1 MRPALRDLL
10 RAPGGRTHTTRIE
23 ATALPGQPVGVHDLA
38 DGATLYVLPAPRFR
52 TTHLL
57 LAFRQT
63 LSEDTVTSGALLPRV
78 LRRGTRRWPNRPS
91 LDGHLED
98 LYGASLRTDATKTG
112 DQQVI
117 EAAFSCP
124 VPESL
129 AAMGAGQ
136 GAALLTELFSDPA
149 PPGPTRGTGDGLSPV
164 YVSEEKD
171 ALARDQAA
179 ISDDRMSYA
188 HYRCLAE
195 MCRGEPS
202 ALHSLGRSADL
213 DGIDPASLDEFRR
226 RLLATAPLTA
236 YLAGPVDDRVRTQVA
251 ESLESGLA
259 RWTETAVAAG
269 KPGSPCS
276 IVPAPRSIAP
286 SAVHP
291 RPDRE
296 REIIEPADVEQARLV
311 IGLQTGTALG
321 HDDYPAQV
329 LYNGLLGG
337 FVHSRLFRRIREEA
351 GLAYYAWSRLLSTK
365 GIILI
370 SCGIQEAAYGQAV
383 GLVRRELEALAR
395 GDFTEAEFEA
405 TRNSVLAAAKARL
418 DSPGALIYG
427 HLERVVAGR
436 PPGEI
441 APWRDLAKVTAGEVR
456 EFARRPVIDTVYLL
470 GRGASQIGSGVS
482 RQGEAPRRADKE
494 AKQP

>member
-1 MRPALRDLL
+1 
-10 RAPGGRTHTTRIE
+10 
-23 ATALPGQPVGVHDLA
+23 LA

-52 TTHLL
+52 TVHLL
-57 LAFRQT
+57 LAFRQI
-63 LSEDTVTSGALLPRV
+63 LGEATVTWGALLPRV
-78 LRRGTRRWPNRPS
+78 LRRGTRRWPDRPS

-98 LYGASLRTDATKTG
+98 LYGASLRADATKIG
-112 DQQVI
+112 DHQVI
-117 EAAFSCP
+117 EAGFSCP
-124 VPESL
+124 GAQSL
-129 AAMGAGQ
+129 EALDVAEAGGEGGGA
-136 GAALLTELFSDPA
+136 GAALLAEVLSDPA
-149 PPGPTRGTGDGLSPV
+149 LPALRPV

-195 MCRGEPS
+195 MCRGEPN

-213 DGIDPASLDEFRR
+213 DGIDPAGLDEFRR

-236 YLAGPVDDRVRTQVA
+236 YLAGPVNDRVRTQVA

-269 KPGSPCS
+269 KPGSPRS
-276 IVPAPRSIAP
+276 IAPAPRSIAP
-286 SAVHP
+286 SALHP

-351 GLAYYAWSRLLSTK
+351 GLAYYAWSRLISTK

-383 GLVRRELEALAR
+383 GLVRLELEALAR

-441 APWRDLAKVTAGEVR
+441 APWRDLAKVTAGEIR

-470 GRGASQIGSGVS
+470 GSGVS
-482 RQGEAPRRADKE
+482 RQDEAPRRADKE

>member
-1 MRPALRDLL
+1 MP
-10 RAPGGRTHTTRIE
+10 TTRIE
-23 ATALPGQPVGVHDLA
+23 ATTLPGQPVGVHDLA

-63 LSEDTVTSGALLPRV
+63 LSKDTVTSGALLPRV

-136 GAALLTELFSDPA
+136 GVALLTELFSDPA
-149 PPGPTRGTGDGLSPV
+149 PPGPARGTGDGLSPI

-195 MCRGEPS
+195 MCRGEPV

-236 YLAGPVDDRVRTQVA
+236 YLAGPVDDRVRAQVA

-259 RWTETAVAAG
+259 RWAETAVAAG
-269 KPGSPCS
+269 KPGAPRS
-276 IVPAPRSIAP
+276 IAPAVPRSIAPAPRSISP

-296 REIIEPADVEQARLV
+296 REIIESADVEQARLV

-383 GLVRRELEALAR
+383 GLVRLELEALAR

>member
-1 MRPALRDLL
+1 
-10 RAPGGRTHTTRIE
+10 
-23 ATALPGQPVGVHDLA
+23 LA

-78 LRRGTRRWPNRPS
+78 LRRGTRRWPDRPS

-98 LYGASLRTDATKTG
+98 LYGASLRANATKTG

-117 EAAFSCP
+117 EAAFSSP
-124 VPESL
+124 APESL

-136 GAALLTELFSDPA
+136 GVALLTELFSDPA
-149 PPGPTRGTGDGLSPV
+149 SPGPARGTGDGLSPV
-164 YVSEEKD
+164 YVFEEKD
-171 ALARDQAA
+171 GLARDQAA

-213 DGIDPASLDEFRR
+213 DGIDPANLDEFRR

-251 ESLESGLA
+251 ESLECGLA

-269 KPGSPCS
+269 KPG
-276 IVPAPRSIAP
+276 APRSTAP
-286 SAVHP
+286 STVHP

-351 GLAYYAWSRLLSTK
+351 GLAYYAWSRLLATK

-370 SCGIQEAAYGQAV
+370 SCGIQETAYGQTV

-395 GDFTEAEFEA
+395 GDFTKAEFEA

-427 HLERVVAGR
+427 HLERVVAGQTPR
-436 PPGEI
+436 EI

-470 GRGASQIGSGVS
+470 GR
-482 RQGEAPRRADKE
+482 E
-494 AKQP
+494 AKPLDHPTH